1 MKHLRIFA
9 AIILSFMILGC
20 TNETTDKTD
29 SLNKEEISGQINKT
43 WDDFILAFNNGDI
56 DKAMSLVSDDYIN
69 MPSYDL
75 TQNYDETKAMFQG
88 MIDNNFVQWNSY
100 TQTEIFVH
108 PDMAYQFGLIDM
120 VLINKTSGDTVIN
133 NNRSIT
139 VWKKMDDGSWKFYRW
154 LGQD

>member
-9 AIILSFMILGC
+9 AIIVSVMFLGC

-29 SLNKEEISGQINKT
+29 SLNKEEISSQINRN

-56 DKAMSLVSDDYIN
+56 DKAMSFVADDYIN

-75 TQNYDETKAMFQG
+75 TQNYEETKAMFQG
-88 MIDNNFVQWNSY
+88 MVDNNFLQWNSY

-120 VLINKTSGDTVIN
+120 VLISKTSGDTVVN
-133 NNRSIT
+133 KNRSIT
-139 VWKKMDDGSWKFYRW
+139 VWKLMDDGSWKFYRW

>member
-9 AIILSFMILGC
+9 AIIVSVIFLGC

-29 SLNKEEISGQINKT
+29 SLNKEEISSQINRN

-56 DKAMSLVSDDYIN
+56 DKAMSLVADDYIN

-75 TQNYDETKAMFQG
+75 TQDFEETKAMFQG
-88 MIDNNFVQWNSY
+88 IVDNNFAQWNSY

-120 VLINKTSGDTVIN
+120 VLISKTSGDTVVN
-133 NNRSIT
+133 KNRSIT
-139 VWKKMDDGSWKFYRW
+139 VWKLMDDGSWKFYRW

>member
-9 AIILSFMILGC
+9 AIIVSVMFLGC
-20 TNETTDKTD
+20 TNETAVKTD
-29 SLNKEEISGQINKT
+29 SLNKEEISSQINRN

-56 DKAMSLVSDDYIN
+56 DKAMSFVADDYIN

-75 TQNYDETKAMFQG
+75 TQNYEETKAMFQG
-88 MIDNNFVQWNSY
+88 MVDNNFLQWNSY

-120 VLINKTSGDTVIN
+120 VLISKSSGDTVVN
-133 NNRSIT
+133 KNRSIT
-139 VWKKMDDGSWKFYRW
+139 VWKLMDDGSWKFYRW
-154 LGQD
+154 LGQ

>member
-9 AIILSFMILGC
+9 AIIVSVMFLGC

-29 SLNKEEISGQINKT
+29 SLNKEEISSQINRN

-56 DKAMSLVSDDYIN
+56 DKAMSFVADDYIN

-75 TQNYDETKAMFQG
+75 TQNYEETKAMFQG
-88 MIDNNFVQWNSY
+88 MVDNNFLQWNSY

-120 VLINKTSGDTVIN
+120 VLISKSSGDTVIN
-133 NNRSIT
+133 KNRSIT
-139 VWKKMDDGSWKFYRW
+139 VWKLMDDGSWKFYRW

>member
-9 AIILSFMILGC
+9 AIIVSVMFLGC

-29 SLNKEEISGQINKT
+29 SLNKEEISSQINRN

-56 DKAMSLVSDDYIN
+56 DKAMSFVADDYIN

-75 TQNYDETKAMFQG
+75 TQNYEETKAMFQG
-88 MIDNNFVQWNSY
+88 MVDNNFLQWNSY

-120 VLINKTSGDTVIN
+120 VLISKSSGDTVVN
-133 NNRSIT
+133 KNRSIT
-139 VWKKMDDGSWKFYRW
+139 VWKLMDDGSWKFYRW
-154 LGQD
+154 LGQ